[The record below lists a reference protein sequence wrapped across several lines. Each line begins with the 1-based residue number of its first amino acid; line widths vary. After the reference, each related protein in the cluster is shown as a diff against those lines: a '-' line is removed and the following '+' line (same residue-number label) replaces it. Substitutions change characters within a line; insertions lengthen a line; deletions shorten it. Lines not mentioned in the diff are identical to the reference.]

1 LQTTKI
7 HLSMR
12 TSAGKSVASVLC
24 LALFLFL
31 QTLAAAPVLHQLFH
45 DNAGQ
50 ADHHCAV
57 TLLAQGQ
64 IDAAPASDFFALPP
78 PILVEA
84 PASQTP
90 ILIAADYRLLPGR
103 APPSFLA

>member
-1 LQTTKI
+1 
-7 HLSMR
+7 MR
-12 TSAGKSVASVLC
+12 TSAGKGVASALG
-24 LALFLFL
+24 LAIFLFL

-50 ADHHCAV
+50 PDHHCAV

-64 IDAAPASDFFALPP
+64 IDVAAVSIFAALPSS
-78 PILVEA
+78 LLAEA
-84 PASQTP
+84 PGHQSP

-103 APPSFLA
+103 GPPSFLA

>member
-1 LQTTKI
+1 
-7 HLSMR
+7 MR
-12 TSAGKSVASVLC
+12 TSAGKGVASALF
-24 LALFLFL
+24 LGLFLFL
-31 QTLAAAPVLHQLFH
+31 QTLAAAPVLHQLIH

-50 ADHHCAV
+50 PDHHCAV

-64 IDAAPASDFFALPP
+64 IDAAPASVFVALPP
-78 PILVEA
+78 FVLVEA